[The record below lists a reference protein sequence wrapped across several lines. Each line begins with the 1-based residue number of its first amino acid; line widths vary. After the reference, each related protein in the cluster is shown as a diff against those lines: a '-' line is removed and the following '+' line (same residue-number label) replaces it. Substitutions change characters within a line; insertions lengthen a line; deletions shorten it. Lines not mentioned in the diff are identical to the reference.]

1 MSFPRDIKPK
11 IMMLA
16 LKDIYAYQ
24 SASKTCLLDLPDEL
38 LYEIV
43 NSLFADGDR
52 TIRSVVPLST
62 TCHRF
67 RKAAAPL
74 LFRKLH
80 VRLTSRCV
88 DRRTF
93 NILVGLTL
101 APHTFACYVRQ
112 IVQHDEF
119 RHREEGFEDLT
130 LKNELVQ
137 KLALHAFQHMVNLK
151 TVT

>member
-1 MSFPRDIKPK
+1 
-11 IMMLA
+11 MLA
-16 LKDIYAYQ
+16 LKDSLLPEKIP
-24 SASKTCLLDLPDEL
+24 KTCILDLPDEL
-38 LYEIV
+38 LFEV
-43 NSLFADGDR
+43 VEALFTDTDGS
-52 TIRSVVPLST
+52 IRSILPLST

-80 VRLTSRCV
+80 VRLTSRWV

-101 APHTFACYVRQ
+101 APLTFACYVRH

-130 LKNELVQ
+130 LRNDLVRG
-137 KLALHAFQHMVNLK
+137 LASDAFRQMVNLK
-151 TVT
+151 TIT